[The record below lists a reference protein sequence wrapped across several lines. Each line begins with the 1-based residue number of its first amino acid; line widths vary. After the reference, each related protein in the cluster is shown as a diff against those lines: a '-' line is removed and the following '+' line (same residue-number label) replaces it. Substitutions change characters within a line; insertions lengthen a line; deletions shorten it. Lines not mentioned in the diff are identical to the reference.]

1 MQVAGR
7 LVPSVRLRIDYMRPG
22 RESWLR
28 LLPTIA
34 YRSTLGK
41 SGLIRHWAWIGA
53 LLLMLFATALA
64 ARTVLAEEPAP

>member
-1 MQVAGR
+1 MLIAGR
-7 LVPSVRLRIDYMRPG
+7 AVAEVRLRIDYMRPG
-22 RESWLR
+22 RESWLQ

-53 LLLMLFATALA
+53 LLLMGLATALA